1 VRHHCTA
8 VAFVRDARH
17 ASSCLMVSIDSEY
30 AALTGGDGSIEV
42 EDVLR
47 IGEWKEVSHAPHTH
61 TLSLSLFEDRPRL
74 TPVRALRLPG
84 VQAQVRVWIETI
96 PNCKTY
102 GQCFEE
108 HKIDGSVMFLLDDS
122 TLRQ

>member
-1 VRHHCTA
+1 
-8 VAFVRDARH
+8 
-17 ASSCLMVSIDSEY
+17 
-30 AALTGGDGSIEV
+30 
-42 EDVLR
+42 
-47 IGEWKEVSHAPHTH
+47 
-61 TLSLSLFEDRPRL
+61 
-74 TPVRALRLPG
+74 

-122 TLRQ
+122 TLREVGVSCEQAHEISTPFSKGKGRRRRRSFVFAPLLPIRLGL